1 MLNAVGLG
9 EHLNKFP
16 NELSRGEQQRVS
28 IARTLAKNPKIIL
41 CDEPTG
47 ALDSKTGS
55 LVLKLL
61 LDMTKKYHKTIIVVT
76 HNSSIASIAY
86 IIIKVKN
93 GSIKS
98 LEENK

>member
-16 NELSRGEQQRVS
+16 NELSGGEQQRVS
-28 IARTLAKNPKIIL
+28 IARTLAKNLKIIL

-76 HNSSIASIAY
+76 HNSSIASIAD
-86 IIIKVKN
+86 IIKVKN
-93 GSIKS
+93 VSIKS